1 MGSHRAEGG
10 RWVRRMGRSGRGCCD
25 RGLLTAAHEQWYV
38 CTQVT
43 VVFEMEDEDR
53 EGMRAWGVG
62 TG

>member
-1 MGSHRAEGG
+1 M
-10 RWVRRMGRSGRGCCD
+10 RRMGRSGRGCCD